1 MAKKTKHVHINVT
14 SNVSGV
20 SKKATASSDKLGG
33 SLKKT
38 KGQASGM
45 SGAFGALGAKL
56 KKFGKHPAAI
66 AVAALALIG
75 KGLLSA
81 MRVAEGFS
89 KSMSKLSAIS
99 GATGDDLKAL
109 NANAQELGKS
119 TQFTA
124 AQVADAQTEL
134 AKMGFT
140 TTGILNATSGA
151 LDLAVSSGVEMAE
164 AAEIMAATMNGF
176 GMSTSEASR
185 ITDVMAKSFVTSALD
200 AEKFRESMKLVAP
213 TAKTTKVSLEQTT
226 AALAVLANQGIAGS
240 MAGTSLR
247 RTLMELSAK
256 TGKDFRT
263 SLDIYAD
270 RLQNATSTSE
280 KLGIAT
286 EAVGV
291 RSAGVLISLTE
302 NRDKLDELTLSYENA
317 AGAAGDMVNT
327 MEDNLSGDKKKMK
340 SALEGL
346 GIAVSNTLG
355 LEKAMRGIVSVVTTS
370 ATTFTNFFTTIG
382 NKLKLAGVD
391 FKLLGTRIQI
401 FFQEFGLSANG
412 LMEKI
417 SDVPILG
424 RAIDKDTIA
433 INKAAYKETIGDL
446 EKELDG
452 LSERQRELRT
462 VINEVY
468 NPSGD
473 KESLTGDE
481 APATGGGSDDYVT
494 GDGEDD
500 GSEDAKIQ
508 RLKDFLTKQRQAVQD
523 FEDETHLQKMERTLN
538 RAMQEAEALG
548 ATKEQLLE
556 LELSYYDRL
565 EAARQKDVDA
575 AKKLREEENE
585 DKRNQMMDN
594 LDTMSRVFGEETR
607 LGKLALIAKQQMSKI
622 EMDMDGKL
630 TASKMVKAMA
640 EGAVDY
646 VKGISKA
653 ASAAPF
659 PANVPLIAGH
669 IATALPLFMQLKKA
683 FKSSKSSAGISAP
696 SIGGGASGAT
706 AVTAPSFNVV
716 GQADAGSQM
725 VADAIQ
731 GSNSKP
737 IKAFV
742 VSGEVS
748 SQQELERKAGSTAS
762 IG

>member
-20 SKKATASSDKLGG
+20 SKKATQSSDKLGG

-45 SGAFGALGAKL
+45 SAAFGGLGAKL
-56 KKFGKHPAAI
+56 KNFAKHPA
-66 AVAALALIG
+66 VLVVGALALIG
-75 KGLLSA
+75 KGLQAAL
-81 MRVAEGFS
+81 RVAEGFS
-89 KSMSKLSAIS
+89 KSMSRLSAIS
-99 GATGDDLKAL
+99 GATGSDLKAL
-109 NANAQELGKS
+109 NENAQELGKS

-151 LDLAVSSGVEMAE
+151 LDLAVSSGVEMSE

-176 GMSTSEASR
+176 GMATSEASR

-213 TAKTTKVSLEQTT
+213 TANTTKVSLEQTT

-270 RLQNATSTSE
+270 RLQNAASTSE

-302 NRDKLDELTLSYENA
+302 NRDKLDELTLAYENA
-317 AGAAGDMVNT
+317 GGAASGMVDT

-346 GIAVSNTLG
+346 GIAVSEALG
-355 LEKAMRGIVSVVTTS
+355 LEKAMRGLVGIVTS
-370 ATTFTNFFTTIG
+370 AANSFTNFFVTLSS
-382 NKLKLAGVD
+382 KAKLAGVE
-391 FKLLGTRIQI
+391 FKMLGKRISI

-417 SDVPILG
+417 ADVPILG
-424 RAIDKDTIA
+424 KAIDKEQLA
-433 INKAAYKETIGDL
+433 KNKAAYKETIGDL
-446 EKELDG
+446 ENELEG
-452 LSERQRELRT
+452 LKSRQGELRT
-462 VINEVY
+462 IINEVY
-468 NPSGD
+468 NPSE
-473 KESLTGDE
+473 ESGAPLEGDE
-481 APATGGGSDDYVT
+481 VT
-494 GDGEDD
+494 RSVTTTDEFVEGEGEDD
-500 GSEDAKIQ
+500 SDDGKLN
-508 RLKDFLTKQRQAVQD
+508 RLKNFLNKQRQLIED
-523 FEDETHLQKMERTLN
+523 HEDETHLAKMERMRD
-538 RAMQEAEALG
+538 RALEEAELLG
-548 ATKEQLLE
+548 ANQQQLE
-556 LELSYYDRL
+556 DIRAGYQARID
-565 EAARQKDVDA
+565 AARQKDVDDS
-575 AKKLREEENE
+575 REAELTKNRE
-585 DKRNQMMDN
+585 KIQMMQEN
-594 LDTMSRVFGEETR
+594 LDTMARVFGEETR
-607 LGKLALIAKQQMSKI
+607 LGKLALIAKQQMANIEQKI
-622 EMDMDGKL
+622 DGEV
-630 TASKMVKAMA
+630 TMGKMVKAMA
-640 EGAVDY
+640 EGTVDY
-646 VKGISKA
+646 FKGLTAA
-653 ASAAPF
+653 ASKPF
-659 PANVPLIAGH
+659 PLNVASVAGH
-669 IATALPLFMQLKKA
+669 IATALPLFMQLKRA
-683 FKSSKSSAGISAP
+683 FKSSKASAGISAP
-696 SIGGGASGAT
+696 SIGGGASGA
-706 AVTAPSFNVV
+706 ASVAAPSFNVV

-731 GSNSKP
+731 GSNNQP

-748 SQQELERKAGSTAS
+748 NQEELERKANSTAS
-762 IG
+762 I

>member
-45 SGAFGALGAKL
+45 SAAFGGLGAKL
-56 KKFGKHPAAI
+56 KHFAKHPAVI

-75 KGLLSA
+75 KGLMAA

-176 GMSTSEASR
+176 GMSTSEATR

-226 AALAVLANQGIAGS
+226 AALAVLANQGVAGS
-240 MAGTSLR
+240 MAGTALR

-270 RLQNATSTSE
+270 RLKNATSTSE

-291 RSAGVLISLTE
+291 RSAGTLIALTE

-317 AGAAGDMVNT
+317 AGAAGDMVDT

-346 GIAVSNTLG
+346 GIAVSNALG
-355 LEKAMRGIVSVVTTS
+355 LEKAMRGVVQFLSSGFNAVGNYFVTLGNRFEIVGNSFKILGKQVGL
-370 ATTFTNFFTTIG
+370 FFYG
-382 NKLKLAGVD
+382 
-391 FKLLGTRIQI
+391 
-401 FFQEFGLSANG
+401 FGQRANE

-417 SDVPILG
+417 ADIPIIG
-424 RAIDKDTIA
+424 
-433 INKAAYKETIGDL
+433 KAVDKETIAKNKEAYKQTISDL
-446 EKELDG
+446 ETELEG
-452 LSERQRELRT
+452 LKSRQGELRT
-462 VINEVY
+462 AIDLVY
-468 NPSGD
+468 NPVD
-473 KESLTGDE
+473 DPALAEDF
-481 APATGGGSDDYVT
+481 APATVTTTGEFVEGEGESDGSD
-494 GDGEDD
+494 
-500 GSEDAKIQ
+500 DAKIQ
-508 RLKDFLTKQRQAVQD
+508 RLKDFLTKQRQAVED
-523 FEDETHLQKMERTLN
+523 FEDETHLQKMIRQLERAKT
-538 RAMQEAEALG
+538 EAEALG
-548 ATKEQLLE
+548 ATKDQLLD
-556 LELSYYDRL
+556 LELAYYDRL
-565 EAARQKDVDA
+565 EDARQKDVDA
-575 AKKLREEENE
+575 DKAALTEKNKAKVESMQE
-585 DKRNQMMDN
+585 N
-594 LDTMSRVFGEETR
+594 LDNMARIFGEETR
-607 LGKLALIAKQQMSKI
+607 LGKLALIAKSQMANIEEKI
-622 EMDMDGKL
+622 DGKL
-630 TASKMVKAMA
+630 TMGKMVKAMA

-646 VKGISKA
+646 VKGIGKA

-683 FKSSKSSAGISAP
+683 FKSSKQSTGVSAP
-696 SIGGGASGAT
+696 EIGAGGAT
-706 AVTAPSFNVV
+706 AVAAPSFNVV

-748 SQQELERKAGSTAS
+748 SQQELERKADSTAS

>member
-45 SGAFGALGAKL
+45 SGAMGGLGSKL
-56 KKFGKHPAAI
+56 KNFAKHPAVL

-75 KGLLSA
+75 KGLMAA

-89 KSMSKLSAIS
+89 KSMSRLSAIS
-99 GATGDDLKAL
+99 GATGEDLKAL
-109 NANAQELGKS
+109 NENAQDLGKS

-151 LDLAVSSGVEMAE
+151 LDLAVSSGVEMSE

-176 GMSTSEASR
+176 GMSTAEASR

-200 AEKFRESMKLVAP
+200 ADKFRESMKLVAP

-270 RLQNATSTSE
+270 RLQNAASTSE

-291 RSAGVLISLTE
+291 RSAGVLIALTE
-302 NRDKLDELTLSYENA
+302 QRDKLDELTMSYEA
-317 AGAAGDMVNT
+317 AGGAAGDMVDV

-340 SALEGL
+340 SALEGMA
-346 GIAVSNTLG
+346 IAVSNALG
-355 LEKAMRGIVSVVTTS
+355 LEKAMRGVVNFLSTGFNAVGNYFVTLGNRFEIV
-370 ATTFTNFFTTIG
+370 G
-382 NKLKLAGVD
+382 NS
-391 FKLLGTRIQI
+391 FKILGKQVSL
-401 FFQEFGLSANG
+401 FFQGFGSRAND

-417 SDVPILG
+417 ADIPIIG
-424 RAIDKDTIA
+424 KAIDKDTIA
-433 INKAAYKETIGDL
+433 KNKAAYKETISDL
-446 EKELDG
+446 EKELEG
-452 LSERQRELRT
+452 LKSRQGELRSA
-462 VINEVY
+462 IDLVY
-468 NPSGD
+468 NPV
-473 KESLTGDE
+473 DE
-481 APATGGGSDDYVT
+481 PALPEDFAPATVT
-494 GDGEDD
+494 TTGEFIEGEGEGEGEDN
-500 GSEDAKIQ
+500 AKLA
-508 RLKDFLTKQRQAVQD
+508 RLKSFLEKQTQLI
-523 FEDETHLQKMERTLN
+523 EDHEDTTHLEKMIRMRD
-538 RAMQEAEALG
+538 RAVDEAELLG
-548 ATKEQLLE
+548 ANFEQLLE
-556 LELSYYDRL
+556 IREGYDARV
-565 EAARQKDVDA
+565 EAARQKDVDNSRNA
-575 AKKLREEENE
+575 ERTKNLEKIQIMEE
-585 DKRNQMMDN
+585 N
-594 LDTMSRVFGEETR
+594 LDTMARVFGEETR
-607 LGKLALIAKQQMSKI
+607 LGKLALIAKQQMAKI
-622 EMDMDGKL
+622 EEKIDGEV
-630 TASKMVKAMA
+630 TMGKMVKAMA

-646 VKGISKA
+646 VKGIGKA

-659 PANVPLIAGH
+659 PANIPLIAGH
-669 IATALPLFMQLKKA
+669 VATALPLFMQLKKA

-696 SIGGGASGAT
+696 SVGMGASGSASV
-706 AVTAPSFNVV
+706 AAPSFNVV
-716 GQADAGSQM
+716 GQADAGSNM
-725 VADAIQ
+725 VANAIQ
-731 GSNSKP
+731 GANSRP

-742 VSGEVS
+742 VSAEVS
-748 SQQELERKAGSTAS
+748 SQEELERKAGSTAS

>member
-45 SGAFGALGAKL
+45 SAAFGGLSSKL
-56 KKFGKHPAAI
+56 KNFAKHPAVLV
-66 AVAALALIG
+66 VAALALIG
-75 KGLLSA
+75 KGLMSA
-81 MRVAEGFS
+81 LRVAEGFS
-89 KSMSKLSAIS
+89 KSMSRLSAIS
-99 GATGDDLKAL
+99 GATGDDLSKL
-109 NANAQELGKS
+109 NENAQELGKS

-151 LDLAVSSGVEMAE
+151 LDLAVSSGVEMSE

-176 GMSTSEASR
+176 GMSTAEASR

-200 AEKFRESMKLVAP
+200 ADKFRESMKLVAP
-213 TAKTTKVSLEQTT
+213 TAKTTKVSLEETT
-226 AALAVLANQGIAGS
+226 AALAVLANQGISGS

-270 RLQNATSTSE
+270 RLENAASTSE

-302 NRDKLDELTLSYENA
+302 NRDKLDELTASYEKA
-317 AGAAGDMVNT
+317 GGAAGDMVDV

-346 GIAVSNTLG
+346 GIAVSEALG
-355 LEKAMRGIVSVVTTS
+355 LEKAMRGIVSVVTTA
-370 ATTFTNFFTTIG
+370 ATSFTNFFTTLG
-382 NKLKLAGVD
+382 SKAQLAGVE
-391 FKLLGTRIQI
+391 FKMLGKRIHI

-412 LMEKI
+412 LLEKMADI
-417 SDVPILG
+417 PIIG
-424 RAIDKDTIA
+424 KAIDRDTIA
-433 INKAAYKETIGDL
+433 LNKAAYKETIGDL
-446 EKELDG
+446 EKELEG
-452 LSERQRELRT
+452 LGERQRELKT

-473 KESLTGDE
+473 NEALIGDD
-481 APATGGGSDDYVT
+481 APTTRGSDEFVT
-494 GDGEDD
+494 GEGEDD
-500 GSEDAKIQ
+500 SDDNAKLE
-508 RLKDFLTKQRQAVQD
+508 RLKDFLDKQRNLVQD
-523 FEDETHLQKMERTLN
+523 HEDDTHLLRMERLRD
-538 RAMQEAEALG
+538 RAIEEAELLG
-548 ATKEQLLE
+548 ANEQQLE
-556 LELSYYDRL
+556 EIRKGYQDRID
-565 EAARQKDVDA
+565 AARQKDVDDSRNA
-575 AKKLREEENE
+575 ELTKNRE
-585 DKRNQMMDN
+585 KIQMMQEN
-594 LDTMSRVFGEETR
+594 LDAMARVFGEETR
-607 LGKLALIAKQQMSKI
+607 LGKLALIAKQQMANIEQKI
-622 EMDMDGKL
+622 DGEV
-630 TASKMVKAMA
+630 TMSKMVKAMA
-640 EGAVDY
+640 EGTVDY
-646 VKGISKA
+646 FKGLTAA
-653 ASAAPF
+653 ASKPF
-659 PANVPLIAGH
+659 PSNIVSVAGH
-669 IATALPLFMQLKKA
+669 IATALPLFMQLKRA
-683 FKSSKSSAGISAP
+683 FKSSKSSVGISAP
-696 SIGGGASGAT
+696 SIGGGASGA
-706 AVTAPSFNVV
+706 ASVAAPSFNVV

-748 SQQELERKAGSTAS
+748 NQEELERKANSTAS
-762 IG
+762 I